1 MLDLQTITTY
11 ALDMKNELIRDDYHK
26 LLRAFRAFDPEGK
39 NFLEA
44 ETLKGIVMGR
54 GEAFS
59 SQEASNM
66 LA

>member
-1 MLDLQTITTY
+1 MPDLQVITTY

-44 ETLKGIVMGR
+44 ETLRGIVMSC

-59 SQEASNM
+59 SQDAGNM

>member
-1 MLDLQTITTY
+1 
-11 ALDMKNELIRDDYHK
+11 MKNELIRDDYHK

-44 ETLKGIVMGR
+44 ETLKGIVMGH

>member
-1 MLDLQTITTY
+1 MITTY

-44 ETLKGIVMGR
+44 ETLKGIVMSPMTR

-59 SQEASNM
+59 SQEAGNM